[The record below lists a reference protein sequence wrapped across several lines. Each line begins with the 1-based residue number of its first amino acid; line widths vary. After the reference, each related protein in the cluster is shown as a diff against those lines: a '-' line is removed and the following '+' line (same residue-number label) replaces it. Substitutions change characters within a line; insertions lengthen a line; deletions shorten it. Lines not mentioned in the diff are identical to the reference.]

1 MMDVNVD
8 FLQQFINVL
17 IKKTSGGAATL
28 ALSEAL
34 ATQKKFAVEN
44 ENISNKELAEELHKP
59 IIRKFNKRKIHS
71 FFIENTWGADLAD
84 MQLISKFNNGV
95 RSLLCVIDI
104 FSKSACVIP
113 FTDKKGITIT
123 KYGQR
128 PQPRKLS
135 PKDVNRTKYLQIQA
149 ENFTIDQ

>member
-17 IKKTSGGAATL
+17 IKKTSGGSATL
-28 ALSEAL
+28 AFSEAL

-59 IIRKFNKRKIHS
+59 IIRKFNKRKIYS
-71 FFIENTWGADLAD
+71 FFIDNTWGADLAD
-84 MQLISKFNNGV
+84 MQLTSKFNNGV

-113 FTDKKGITIT
+113 FTDKKSITIT

-135 PKDVNRTKYLQIQA
+135 PKDVNRKKYLQIQA
-149 ENFTIDQ
+149 ENFTID

>member
-1 MMDVNVD
+1 M
-8 FLQQFINVL
+8 
-17 IKKTSGGAATL
+17 IKKTSGGSATL
-28 ALSEAL
+28 AFSEAL

-71 FFIENTWGADLAD
+71 FFIGNTWGADLAD
-84 MQLISKFNNGV
+84 MQLTNKFNNGV

-113 FTDKKGITIT
+113 FTDKKSITIT
-123 KYGQR
+123 KYSQR
-128 PQPRKLS
+128 P
-135 PKDVNRTKYLQIQA
+135 
-149 ENFTIDQ
+149 